1 MENEPSS
8 VREVVNGRL
17 IRGYSW
23 GWMLEFE
30 HIRLARFPGQ
40 PLVVWQKFETFELAS
55 EAAIKLGP
63 IAEIDES
70 EYAFQTP

>member
-1 MENEPSS
+1 
-8 VREVVNGRL
+8 
-17 IRGYSW
+17 
-23 GWMLEFE
+23 
-30 HIRLARFPGQ
+30 
-40 PLVVWQKFETFELAS
+40 VVWQKFETFELAS